1 MKTFFITGIDTDA
14 GKSIATGMLAKY
26 LLSKKVNVITQK
38 LIQTGCVGVSE
49 DIITH
54 RKLMGIELQPA
65 DADYTTCPQVFTYP
79 CSPHL
84 AAEIDS
90 RTINFD
96 AIKASTAKLEA
107 MYDVVLLEGAGG
119 LMVPIT
125 RSYYTIDY
133 IADNQLPAILVTS
146 SKLGSIN
153 HTLLSLEAMFARNI
167 EVAGIIYN
175 KYPAGSAEI
184 TADSIRVIADFLS
197 QRGKSVPIAE
207 MDKVDDSTLVD
218 FSKLDMMKV

>member
-14 GKSIATGMLAKY
+14 GKSVATGMLAKY
-26 LLSKKVNVITQK
+26 LLGKGVNVITQK

-49 DIITH
+49 DIATH
-54 RKLMGIELQPA
+54 RRLMGIDLQPV
-65 DADYTTCPQVFTYP
+65 DTDYTTCPQVFTYP

-84 AAEIDS
+84 AAEIDG
-90 RTINFD
+90 RTIDFD
-96 AIKASTAKLEA
+96 AIKASTARLES

-119 LMVPIT
+119 VMVPIT
-125 RSYYTIDY
+125 RSCYTIDY
-133 IADNQLPAILVTS
+133 IADNRLPVILVTS

-153 HTLLSLEAMFARNI
+153 HTLLSLGALFVRNI

-184 TADSIRVIADFLS
+184 TADSMRVIADYLTQQS
-197 QRGKSVPIAE
+197 RHVPIAE
-207 MDKVDDSTLVD
+207 MGQVDNGTSVD
-218 FSKLDMMKV
+218 FGNLPVGL

>member
-1 MKTFFITGIDTDA
+1 MSKVYFITGIDTDA
-14 GKSIATGMLAKY
+14 GKSVATGMLARY
-26 LLSKKVNVITQK
+26 LMSVGTNVITQK

-54 RKLMGIELQPA
+54 RKFMGMELQEV
-65 DADYTTCPQVFTYP
+65 DTSYTTCPIVFTYP

-84 AAEIDS
+84 AAEIDKRDIDLS
-90 RTINFD
+90 LVR
-96 AIKASTAKLEA
+96 EA
-107 MYDVVLLEGAGG
+107 TQVLGEKYDMVLLEGAGG

-133 IADNQLPAILVTS
+133 VKDEQLPVILVTS

-153 HTLLSLEAMFARNI
+153 HTLLSLEALFSRGI

-175 KYPAGSAEI
+175 KYPAGSPQI
-184 TADSIRVIADFLS
+184 TADSVRVITDFIH
-197 QRGKSVPIAE
+197 QHKKNVPMVE
-207 MDKVDDSTLVD
+207 MGEVKGDEIVD
-218 FSKLDMMKV
+218 FSGLML

>member
-1 MKTFFITGIDTDA
+1 MKTYFITGIDTDA
-14 GKSIATGMLAKY
+14 GKSVATGMLAKY
-26 LLSKKVNVITQK
+26 LRSKGVNVITQK

-54 RKLMGIELQPA
+54 RKLMGIELQHV
-65 DADYTTCPQVFTYP
+65 DVDFTTCPQVFTYP

-90 RTINFD
+90 REIDFD
-96 AIKASTAKLEA
+96 AIKASTQKLES
-107 MYDVVLLEGAGG
+107 MYEKVLLEGAGG

-133 IADNQLPAILVTS
+133 IADNQLPVILVTS

-153 HTLLSLEAMFARNI
+153 HTLLSLEALFARNI

-175 KYPAGSAEI
+175 KYPAGSPQI
-184 TADSIRVIADFLS
+184 TADSIRVVEDFIS
-197 QRGKSVPIAE
+197 QRGKRIPMAAMGEVMGNEVI
-207 MDKVDDSTLVD
+207 D
-218 FSKLDMMKV
+218 FDGLKMI